1 MGCFSG
7 QTTAAELL
15 RALDH
20 ESMQR
25 CISLLTDEYGE
36 GIACT
41 ELTRSVLGRQIPI
54 LRLGCG
60 EKSVLYVG
68 THHGMEWLTS
78 SILLYFLDDLCDCA
92 RQGRNAFG
100 LSVEYILKMRTLLFV
115 PMLNPDGVELV
126 QKGATVGGILSERQI
141 RMNGGSHD
149 FSRWQ
154 ANARGV
160 DLNHNYRYGFA
171 AYKQMEREMN
181 ITGGARSRF
190 SGESPESEPESGA
203 LASFIRTVLPHA
215 IYTLHT
221 QGEEIYCGGE
231 SAPENVLSIGRALAG
246 LSGYKLCIPE
256 GAAAYGGLTDYAV
269 CEMGIPSFT
278 VECGRGENPLPPSSF
293 LLIYAALRRMLF
305 YSTLL

>member
-7 QTTAAELL
+7 QTAGAELL

-20 ESMQR
+20 EALER
-25 CISLLTDEYGE
+25 CVTLLTDVYGE
-36 GIACT
+36 HMT
-41 ELTRSVLGRQIPI
+41 SSELTRSVLGRQIPL
-54 LRLGCG
+54 LRLGSGDKC
-60 EKSVLYVG
+60 VLYVG
-68 THHGMEWLTS
+68 AHHGMEWLTS
-78 SILLYFLDDLCDCA
+78 SILLYFLDDLCDSA
-92 RQGRNAFG
+92 REGRNVFG

-126 QKGATVGGILSERQI
+126 QKGADASGILSERQI
-141 RMNGGSHD
+141 RMNEGSRD
-149 FSRWQ
+149 FSHWQ

-160 DLNHNYRYGFA
+160 DLNHNYRYGFS
-171 AYKQMEREMN
+171 AYKQMEREMH
-181 ITGGARSRF
+181 IEGGARSRF

-203 LASFIRTVLPHA
+203 LASLVRTVLPHS

-231 SAPENVLSIGRALAG
+231 GANESVLSIGRALAG
-246 LSGYKLCIPE
+246 LSGYKLSSPE

-269 CEMGIPSFT
+269 CELGIPSFT
-278 VECGRGENPLPPSSF
+278 IECGRGENPLPPSSF
-293 LLIYAALRRMLF
+293 LLIYAAIRRMLF